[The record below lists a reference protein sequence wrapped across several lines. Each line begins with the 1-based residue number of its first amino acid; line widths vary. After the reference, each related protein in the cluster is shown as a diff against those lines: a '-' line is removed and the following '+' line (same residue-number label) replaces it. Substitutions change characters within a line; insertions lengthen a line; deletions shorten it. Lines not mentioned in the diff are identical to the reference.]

1 MFSRREAGGVNPR
14 ILRCVP
20 FELHKKTRW
29 STRNVRFV
37 DLWQVVKSGCPWF
50 VWSEILFCVFRDLT
64 IGRHFEDKVS
74 YFVSEVLCWV
84 MVKLVVVP

>member
-1 MFSRREAGGVNPR
+1 M
-14 ILRCVP
+14 
-20 FELHKKTRW
+20 
-29 STRNVRFV
+29 
-37 DLWQVVKSGCPWF
+37 VKSGCPWF
-50 VWSEILFCVFRDLT
+50 VWSEILFCVFRDVT